1 MNQTE
6 IDELRRLA
14 SVSREPRH
22 GIGCI
27 ASDCALASAAR
38 NALPRLLAAL
48 EEARAERDDAVALID
63 AAKSDTRPES
73 FLEHAQAILA
83 KCVAPYSCEQM
94 KAVGDAMAQWYR
106 KWELSSEVAMK
117 ACEDRDAAE
126 SLAWDA
132 LGRPEGTHD
141 TSNVQRLCEAYG
153 VLKAKLAHAEAESAG
168 YQKLA
173 QACKDEDGKTVV
185 VIIRGES
192 EVRVF
197 GPNPDCEERFGEV
210 VVRWWKLL
218 DTVVE
223 SKAFDALKAERDALK
238 EKLAAL
244 VEAADHASLCYSS
257 RRGKIIPS
265 MEMLGR
271 AVDAAKVQP

>member
-1 MNQTE
+1 MEQTE
-6 IDELRRLA
+6 IDELRRLHEA
-14 SVSREPRH
+14 ATPAPWNGTWNILTDDGDPIARTDVSL
-22 GIGCI
+22 
-27 ASDCALASAAR
+27 ASDPAIADNDGPLIVAAR

-132 LGRPEGTHD
+132 LGRPDGTHAK
-141 TSNVQRLCEAYG
+141 TNVQRLCEAYG
-153 VLKAKLAHAEAESAG
+153 VAKAKLEEREADMHARIRAG
-168 YQKLA
+168 YDATIADSWRAKVA
-173 QACKDEDGKTVV
+173 
-185 VIIRGES
+185 
-192 EVRVF
+192 EV
-197 GPNPDCEERFGEV
+197 E
-210 VVRWWKLL
+210 
-218 DTVVE
+218 
-223 SKAFDALKAERDALK
+223 A
-238 EKLAAL
+238 KLAAL
-244 VEAADHASLCYSS
+244 VEACEMALDLDSAPGYGNGDGS
-257 RRGKIIPS
+257 REILSKT
-265 MEMLGR
+265 L
-271 AVDAAKVQP
+271 AAAKVQP

>member
-38 NALPRLLAAL
+38 NAIPRLLAAL

-126 SLAWDA
+126 SIAWDA
-132 LGRPEGTHD
+132 LGRPDGTHD
-141 TSNVQRLCEAYG
+141 TSNVQRLCEA
-153 VLKAKLAHAEAESAG
+153 H
-168 YQKLA
+168 
-173 QACKDEDGKTVV
+173 
-185 VIIRGES
+185 I
-192 EVRVF
+192 
-197 GPNPDCEERFGEV
+197 
-210 VVRWWKLL
+210 
-218 DTVVE
+218 
-223 SKAFDALKAERDALK
+223 ALK

-271 AVDAAKVQP
+271 AVDAAKVQPTDLDQLTR

>member
-38 NALPRLLAAL
+38 NAIPRLLAAL
-48 EEARAERDDAVALID
+48 EEARDERDRARQKI
-63 AAKSDTRPES
+63 
-73 FLEHAQAILA
+73 QAME
-83 KCVAPYSCEQM
+83 EQ
-94 KAVGDAMAQWYR
+94 AMA
-106 KWELSSEVAMK
+106 
-117 ACEDRDAAE
+117 
-126 SLAWDA
+126 
-132 LGRPEGTHD
+132 
-141 TSNVQRLCEAYG
+141 
-153 VLKAKLAHAEAESAG
+153 
-168 YQKLA
+168 
-173 QACKDEDGKTVV
+173 DEDGMSM
-185 VIIRGES
+185 R
-192 EVRVF
+192 
-197 GPNPDCEERFGEV
+197 P
-210 VVRWWKLL
+210 L
-218 DTVVE
+218 DGRLRKVE
-223 SKAFDALKAERDALK
+223 AERDALK